1 MCAVR
6 VTQTGIGRAALRR
19 LSFLFQDGMV
29 LSATLRGVDA
39 IDLLEPS
46 LARTATVAELRPGL
60 SETGFAH
67 LRIGLRSLAQA
78 GWIEPAPA
86 MTPDAVTLRWT
97 PAGRAAA
104 AHHDSYIALGAY
116 LATFSDTAPAAWS
129 EPWDADR
136 RARFAELADLA
147 AARWA
152 VDADL
157 DPRLAAVTAHL
168 DGALASP
175 ALLWLAMTDRLRGA
189 GPALAGDEHGT
200 QIARLLIA
208 LGWLAED
215 GSWTPDGLCGLDFVD
230 HLGLAGSYLPLLARL
245 PALYA
250 GAQTHRRH
258 VQREL
263 NIRASTVAHARY
275 YADADPLVA
284 TVFDREPLAGQPR
297 FVLDSGCGDGAWL
310 AHIHAFVRDATLR
323 GRRLDDHPLLMVGA
337 DADGEARARAR
348 LTLAAAGAEGLV
360 LAGDT
365 GDPTALAEA
374 LAAHGLAIG
383 DALHVHAFVDHD
395 RACGAVSGLAAAP
408 AMSSGAYLDDTGRAR
423 DAADVEADLVAHL
436 AGWSPH
442 VGRHGLVLLEAHCVA
457 PHVTAR
463 HLGALHSLAFDAY
476 HGYSRQYPVERRA
489 FVAALRRAGL
499 RQAATGE
506 RRYPTRR
513 PFVAVSV
520 NRVLGAGPGELLPG
534 LDAGGPR
541 ADTWR
546 PDPGTELRDG
556 DGLHRLLYDGGDL
569 RHPRLWSSNPTSLIV
584 TQAMEELE
592 ALVATRARGDVLR
605 VLDYGT
611 GTGLAATELLKA
623 CRERG
628 LEERLQRRGVTLEVH
643 LVDIPGSWFA
653 KGYEILGGC
662 SWTRFH
668 SLIGADGRFRPL
680 GEVTGGLKMDV
691 ILSSMVFH
699 LIKPR
704 AFGRV
709 VEGLGELMRPGSR
722 LVWSTPDVG
731 PAGPWAVLFHDPNRA
746 LRAHWKAL
754 VAGEAQPRSPRQRD
768 AVAIARHQREG
779 APLIADDRADKR
791 ILRDANTAT
800 GLGEMLAARFD
811 GTITTE
817 AHEIADRE
825 TLDTLLVPS
834 NQGEYLPEI
843 EDTAIREALIEELLT
858 GAVLPVLHAGP
869 AGTALGYNVHW
880 TFGDFRR
887 CDVRADDNP
896 RLSV

>member
-1 MCAVR
+1 LS
-6 VTQTGIGRAALRR
+6 VTRTDIGRDAMRR
-19 LSFLFQDGMV
+19 QSFLFQDGMV
-29 LSATLRGVDA
+29 LCATLRGIDA
-39 IDLLEPS
+39 IGLLEPS
-46 LARTATVAELRPGL
+46 LEREATVAELCPGL
-60 SETGFAH
+60 TDGGFAH
-67 LRIGLRSLAQA
+67 LRIGLRTLAQA
-78 GWIEPAPA
+78 GWIAHD
-86 MTPDAVTLRWT
+86 PDMSPGAATVRWT
-97 PAGRAAA
+97 PAGIAAA
-104 AHHDSYIALGAY
+104 AHRDSYLALGSF
-116 LATFSDTAPAAWS
+116 LATFSGSEPAAWS
-129 EPWDADR
+129 APWDAER
-136 RARFAELADLA
+136 RARFAELFDRA
-147 AARWA
+147 AARWD
-152 VDADL
+152 VDDAD
-157 DPRLAAVTAHL
+157 AHVTAHL

-175 ALLWLAMTDRLRGA
+175 ALLWLSTGDRVRGA
-189 GPALAGDEHGT
+189 GPALPAGDHGARL
-200 QIARLLIA
+200 ARLLNV
-208 LGWLAED
+208 LGWLTYD

-230 HLGLAGSYLPLLARL
+230 HLGLAASYLPLLAQL
-245 PALYA
+245 PELYA
-250 GAQTHRRH
+250 GAPPDRSRLIH
-258 VQREL
+258 REL

-275 YADADPLVA
+275 FADADPLLA
-284 TVFDREPLAGQPR
+284 TVFNREPLAAQPS

-310 AHIHAFVRDATLR
+310 AHINAFVRDTTLR
-323 GRRLDDHPLLMVGA
+323 GRHLDEHPLRMVGA
-337 DADGEARARAR
+337 DGDEEARARAR
-348 LTLAAAGAEGLV
+348 LTLAAAGADALV
-360 LAGDT
+360 VSGD
-365 GDPTALAEA
+365 GADPEALGYE
-374 LAAHGLAIG
+374 LAAHGLTIA

-395 RACGAVSGLAAAP
+395 RPRAAVTETAQQR
-408 AMSSGAYLDDTGRAR
+408 AMSSGAYLDGTGRAL
-423 DAADVEADLVAHL
+423 DPADVEAALAAHF
-436 AGWSPH
+436 ARWAPH
-442 VGRHGLVLLEAHCVA
+442 VARHGLVVLEAHCVA

-463 HLGALHSLAFDAY
+463 HLGALHNLAFDAY
-476 HGYSRQYPVERRA
+476 HGYSRQHPVERRA
-489 FVAALRRAGL
+489 FVAAMRRGGL

-520 NRVLGAGPGELLPG
+520 NHVLGSSDRDLLPG
-534 LDAGGPR
+534 IEASVPR
-541 ADTWR
+541 ADTWQ
-546 PDPGTELRDG
+546 PDAGADLRDG
-556 DGLHRLLYDGGDL
+556 DGLHRLLYEGGDL

-592 ALVATRARGDVLR
+592 ALLATRARGGVLR

-628 LEERLQRRGVTLEVH
+628 LEERMQRRGVTLEVH

-653 KGYEILGGC
+653 KGYEILAGC

-709 VEGLGELMRPGSR
+709 VDGLGALMRPGSR
-722 LVWSTPDVG
+722 LLWSTPDVG
-731 PAGPWAVLFHDPNRA
+731 PPGPWAVLFHDPNRA

-754 VAGEAQPRSPRQRD
+754 VSGHAEPRSALQRD
-768 AVAIARHQREG
+768 AVAIARHQRDG

-791 ILRDANTAT
+791 ILKDANTAT
-800 GLGEMLAARFD
+800 GLGEMLSVRFR
-811 GTITTE
+811 GTITEE

-843 EDTAIREALIEELLT
+843 EAVAIREALIEELLT
-858 GAVLPVLHAGP
+858 GDVLPVLHDGA

-887 CDVRADDNP
+887 WDR
-896 RLSV
+896 

>member
-1 MCAVR
+1 LTT
-6 VTQTGIGRAALRR
+6 TQTGLGRDALRR

-29 LSATLRGVDA
+29 LCATLRGIDA

-46 LARTATVAELRPGL
+46 LAREGTVAELRPGL
-60 SETGFAH
+60 SATGFAH
-67 LRIGLRSLAQA
+67 LRVGLRSLEQA
-78 GWIEPAPA
+78 GWIEPAPG
-86 MTPDAVTLRWT
+86 MTPAATPVRWT
-97 PAGRAAA
+97 PTGRAAA
-104 AHHDSYIALGAY
+104 AHRDSYIALGSF
-116 LATFSDTAPAAWS
+116 LATFSSSAPAAWS
-129 EPWDADR
+129 APWDADR
-136 RARFAELADLA
+136 RAGFADLVGLA
-147 AARWA
+147 ATRWA
-152 VDADL
+152 VDEP
-157 DPRLAAVTAHL
+157 DPPGPEVRAHL

-175 ALLWLAMTDRLRGA
+175 ALLWLEATDRLRGY
-189 GPALAGDEHGT
+189 GPALPRDEHGA
-200 QIARLLIA
+200 QLARLLSV

-215 GSWTPDGLCGLDFVD
+215 GSWTPDGVQGLDFVD
-230 HLGLAGSYLPLLARL
+230 HLGLSASYLPMLGRL
-245 PALYA
+245 PELYGGTLA
-250 GAQTHRRH
+250 TTAAAPGDGRRWH

-275 YADADPLVA
+275 FTDADPLVA
-284 TVFDREPLAGQPR
+284 SVFDREPLSEQPA
-297 FVLDSGCGDGAWL
+297 FVLDGGCGDGVWL

-323 GRRLDDHPLLMVGA
+323 GRHLDEHPLLMVGV
-337 DADGEARARAR
+337 DADEAAVERAR
-348 LTLAAAGAEGLV
+348 LTLAAAGAVALV
-360 LAGDT
+360 ILGDAS
-365 GDPTALAEA
+365 DPDALRDD
-374 LAAHGLAIG
+374 LTAHGLAIE

-395 RACGAVSGLAAAP
+395 RTHGATRSPPGAAA
-408 AMSSGAYLDDTGRAR
+408 MSNGAYLDDAGRAL
-423 DAADVEADLVAHL
+423 DPADVEADLAAHL
-436 AGWSPH
+436 TRWAPH
-442 VGRHGLVLLEAHCVA
+442 VARHGLVVLEAHCVA

-506 RRYPTRR
+506 RRYPTTR
-513 PFVAVSV
+513 PFVAVSL
-520 NRVLGAGPGELLPG
+520 NHVLGGRRRELLPG
-534 LDAGGPR
+534 MDAGAAR

-546 PDPGTELRDG
+546 PAPSADLRDG
-556 DGLHRLLYDGGDL
+556 QGLHELLYERGDL

-584 TQAMEELE
+584 TQAVEELE
-592 ALVATRARGDVLR
+592 GLLTARTRGDVLR

-662 SWTRFH
+662 AWTRFH

-680 GEVTGGLKMDV
+680 AEVTGGLKMDV

-709 VEGLGELMRPGSR
+709 VDGLGELMATGSR
-722 LVWSTPDVG
+722 LLWNTPDVG

-754 VAGEAQPRSPRQRD
+754 VAGDLQARTPLQRD
-768 AVAIARHQREG
+768 AVAVARHQRAG

-791 ILRDANTAT
+791 ILKDANTGT
-800 GLGEMLAARFD
+800 GLAGMLSTRFR
-811 GTITTE
+811 GTITTQ

-834 NQGEYLPEI
+834 NQAEYLPEI
-843 EDTAIREALIEELLT
+843 EVPALREALIEELLT
-858 GAVLPVLHAGP
+858 GDVLPVLHAGP

-887 CDVRADDNP
+887 RGG
-896 RLSV
+896 

>member
-1 MCAVR
+1 MPITR
-6 VTQTGIGRAALRR
+6 TDIGRDALRR
-19 LSFLFQDGMV
+19 QSFLFQDGMV
-29 LSATLRGVDA
+29 LCATLRGVDA
-39 IDLLEPS
+39 IGLLEPS
-46 LARTATVAELRPGL
+46 LEREATVAELRPGL
-60 SETGFAH
+60 TDSGFAH
-67 LRIGLRSLAQA
+67 LRIGLRTLAQA
-78 GWIEPAPA
+78 GWIEPEPA
-86 MTPDAVTLRWT
+86 MSPGAAAVRWT
-97 PAGRAAA
+97 PAGLAAA
-104 AHHDSYIALGAY
+104 AHRDSYLALGSF
-116 LATFSDTAPAAWS
+116 LAMFSDSEPAAWS
-129 EPWDADR
+129 ARWDAER
-136 RARFAELADLA
+136 RARFADLVDLA
-147 AARWA
+147 AARWE
-152 VDADL
+152 VE
-157 DPRLAAVTAHL
+157 DPDSHVTAHL

-175 ALLWLAMTDRLRGA
+175 ALLWLGIGDRLRGT
-189 GPALAGDEHGT
+189 GPALPADDHGA
-200 QIARLLIA
+200 QLARLLTV

-215 GSWTPDGLCGLDFVD
+215 GSWTPDGHCGLDFVD
-230 HLGLAGSYLPLLARL
+230 HLGLAASYLPLLAQL
-245 PALYA
+245 PELYA
-250 GAQTHRRH
+250 GALPDRRRLVH
-258 VQREL
+258 REL

-275 YADADPLVA
+275 FADADPLLA
-284 TVFDREPLAGQPR
+284 TVFDREPLAAQPS

-310 AHIHAFVRDATLR
+310 AHIHAFVRDTTLR
-323 GRRLDDHPLLMVGA
+323 GRHLDEHPLRMVGA
-337 DADGEARARAR
+337 DADEEAVARAR
-348 LTLAAAGAEGLV
+348 LTLAAAGADALV
-360 LAGDT
+360 VSGD
-365 GDPTALAEA
+365 GADPAALGEE
-374 LAAHGLAIG
+374 LAAHGLAIADG
-383 DALHVHAFVDHD
+383 LHVHAFVDHD
-395 RACGAVSGLAAAP
+395 RPRAAVTGAAQEP
-408 AMSSGAYLDDTGRAR
+408 AMSSGAYLDETRRAL
-423 DAADVEADLVAHL
+423 DPADVEAALAAHF
-436 AGWSPH
+436 ARWAPH
-442 VGRHGLVLLEAHCVA
+442 VARHGLVVLEAHCVA

-463 HLGALHSLAFDAY
+463 HLGALHSVAFDAY
-476 HGYSRQYPVERRA
+476 HGYSGQHPVERRA
-489 FVAALRRAGL
+489 FVAAMRRAGL

-520 NRVLGAGPGELLPG
+520 NHVLGTSDLGELLPG
-534 LDAGGPR
+534 LDASAPR
-541 ADTWR
+541 ADTWH
-546 PDPGTELRDG
+546 PDAGTDLRDG
-556 DGLHRLLYDGGDL
+556 DGLHHLLYEAGDL

-592 ALVATRARGDVLR
+592 ALLATSGRGDVLR

-628 LEERLQRRGVTLEVH
+628 LEERMARRGVTLEVH

-653 KGYEILGGC
+653 KGYEILSGC

-709 VEGLGELMRPGSR
+709 VDGLGELMRPGSR

-754 VAGEAQPRSPRQRD
+754 VEGDAEPRSALQRD
-768 AVAIARHQREG
+768 AVAVGRHQRNG
-779 APLIADDRADKR
+779 APLIADGRADKR
-791 ILRDANTAT
+791 ILKDANTAT
-800 GLGEMLAARFD
+800 GLGEMLSARFT

-843 EDTAIREALIEELLT
+843 EDVAIREALIEELLT
-858 GAVLPVLHAGP
+858 GGVLPVLHDGP

-887 CDVRADDNP
+887 FDD
-896 RLSV
+896 